1 MRRARHLSVLAAI
14 LVAGACRTGS
24 PGSPSSPVSPSPAVP
39 ISRPLVLSGQSNALL
54 VAPSLSAMYPL
65 AVLSVAE
72 NGRPISG
79 WAVTADRWKELLP
92 LVQQPI
98 QAFAWW
104 QGESDRDNPN
114 YLSDLR
120 DLIARVRQA
129 NGNPQLLVI
138 EVRVLDLPA
147 NAGVR
152 AAQETFVQT
161 DTNAVLISS
170 DGFRLDST
178 DHLTDAGYQMVA
190 RRILDVARSEKV
202 R

>member
-1 MRRARHLSVLAAI
+1 MRCPAKYSITLALAC
-14 LVAGACRTGS
+14 LVSACGS
-24 PGSPSSPVSPSPAVP
+24 RSPIGPTPGVA

-54 VAPSLSAMYPL
+54 VAPSLSAIYPL
-65 AVLSVAE
+65 QVLTVGES
-72 NGRPISG
+72 GRSIAG
-79 WAVTADRWKELLP
+79 WAVAGDRWKELLP

-114 YLSDLR
+114 YLNDLR

-138 EVRVLDLPA
+138 EVRVLDLQA
-147 NAGVR
+147 NTVVR
-152 AAQETFVQT
+152 AAQETFVRT
-161 DTNAVLISS
+161 DPNALLISS
-170 DGFRLDST
+170 DGFQLEAS
-178 DHLTDAGYQMVA
+178 DHLTDTGYRMVA
-190 RRILDVARSEKV
+190 QRILDASRSANV

>member
-1 MRRARHLSVLAAI
+1 MPAAAKYSITLALACLVSACGARSPV
-14 LVAGACRTGS
+14 GPS
-24 PGSPSSPVSPSPAVP
+24 PGVA

-54 VAPSLSAMYPL
+54 VETSLSAIYPL
-65 AVLSVAE
+65 KVLTVGE
-72 NGRPISG
+72 TGRSIAG
-79 WAVTADRWKELLP
+79 WAAAGDRWKELLP
-92 LVQQPI
+92 LVQQPL
-98 QAFAWW
+98 QAFVWW

-114 YLSDLR
+114 YLNDLR

-152 AAQETFVQT
+152 AAQEAFVRT
-161 DTNAVLISS
+161 DSNAFLISS
-170 DGFRLDST
+170 DGFQLDAS
-178 DHLTDAGYQMVA
+178 DHLTDSGYRTVA
-190 RRILDVARSEKV
+190 QRIVDASKSANV

>member
-1 MRRARHLSVLAAI
+1 MRRAPTCIVTLVLAC
-14 LVAGACRTGS
+14 LTTACGS
-24 PGSPSSPVSPSPAVP
+24 RSPIAPTPEVP

-54 VAPSLSAMYPL
+54 VSPSLSAIYPL
-65 AVLSVAE
+65 PVLTVGES
-72 NGRPISG
+72 GRSIAG
-79 WAVTADRWKELLP
+79 WGAAGDRWKELMP

-114 YLSDLR
+114 YLNDLR

-147 NAGVR
+147 NASVR
-152 AAQETFVQT
+152 AAQEMFVRT
-161 DTNAVLISS
+161 DPHALLISS
-170 DGFRLDST
+170 DGFQLDAS
-178 DHLTDAGYQMVA
+178 DHLTDSGYRMVA
-190 RRILDVARSEKV
+190 QRILDASRSASV